1 MSDELQIIDPN
12 DDLAKRAQEGE
23 VLDPKTAGDALI
35 EELSKGKGKKYVR
48 FVMAA
53 LGSVPWVGSY
63 LSILGAVA
71 GFSGEAD
78 QDKVNNLLK
87 LWVEEHQPKLEELKQ
102 TLGDIVERLDGLG
115 EEVQQRIE
123 SPEYLALV
131 RRSFRSWDEADTAE
145 KREYIKRLIIN
156 AGATKLCPD
165 DLIRIFIGWID
176 NYHES
181 HFAVIKQVYQNSSGI
196 TKAAIWDNLNDG
208 VRAREDSAEA
218 GLFRYLMR
226 ELSMGGVIEIAKQR
240 NEFGL
245 AYKATSARAPKGMGS
260 KVVESTYE
268 DTKPQVLT
276 ELGKQFVHYV
286 LNDVVKR
293 VEGQNK

>member
-1 MSDELQIIDPN
+1 MADGLQVIGSDDELANRPH
-12 DDLAKRAQEGE
+12 EGE
-23 VLDPKTAGDALI
+23 VLSPKSAGDALI
-35 EELSKGKGKKYVR
+35 EELTKAKGKKYVR

-71 GFSGEAD
+71 GLSGEAD
-78 QDKVNNLLK
+78 QDKVNVLLK
-87 LWVEEHQPKLEELKQ
+87 LWVEEHQPKIEELKQ
-102 TLGDIVERLDGLG
+102 TLGDIMDRLDGLG
-115 EEVQQRIE
+115 EATQQRIE

-145 KREYIKRLIIN
+145 KREYIKRLLTN

-165 DLIRIFIGWID
+165 DLIRIFISWID
-176 NYHES
+176 DYHES
-181 HFAVIKQVYQNSSGI
+181 HFAVIKQVYQNPN
-196 TKAAIWDNLNDG
+196 TTRANIWDNLNNG

-240 NEFGL
+240 DFDG
-245 AYKATSARAPKGMGS
+245 RAFKTTPTRTPRGTAS

-268 DTKPQVLT
+268 DTKPLVLT
-276 ELGKQFVHYV
+276 ELGQQFVHYV

-293 VEGQNK
+293 VEGSNE

>member
-1 MSDELQIIDPN
+1 MGSYIQVVN
-12 DDLAKRAQEGE
+12 RDDGIAKPPEEGE
-23 VLDPKTAGDALI
+23 ILNPKTATDALI
-35 EELSKGKGKKYVR
+35 EELSRGKNKKYVR

-63 LSILGAVA
+63 LSILGAIA
-71 GFSGEAD
+71 GLSGEAD
-78 QDKVNNLLK
+78 QDKVNGLLK
-87 LWVEEHQPKLEELKQ
+87 LWLEEHQPKLDELKQ
-102 TLGDIVERLDGLG
+102 TLGDIMERLDGLG
-115 EEVQQRIE
+115 EETQQRIE

-145 KREYIKRLIIN
+145 KREYIKRLMIN

-165 DLIRIFIGWID
+165 DLIRIFISWID

-181 HFAVIKQVYQNSSGI
+181 HFAVIKQISQSSEGI
-196 TKAAIWDNLNDG
+196 TRAAIWDKLNGG

-226 ELSMGGVIEIAKQR
+226 ELNIGGVIELSKQR
-240 NEFGL
+240 D
-245 AYKATSARAPKGMGS
+245 AYGRAYRVTSAGTPRGMAS

-268 DTKPQVLT
+268 DTKPWILT
-276 ELGKQFVHYV
+276 ELGRQFIHYV
-286 LNDVVKR
+286 LSDAVKR
-293 VEGQNK
+293 VDR

>member
-1 MSDELQIIDPN
+1 MTDNLRTIDP
-12 DDLAKRAQEGE
+12 DDNLAERAKEGE
-23 VLDPKTAGDALI
+23 VLNPKSAGDALI

-63 LSILGAVA
+63 LGILGAMA
-71 GFSGEAD
+71 GLSGEKD
-78 QDKVNNLLK
+78 QDKVNSLLK

-115 EEVQQRIE
+115 EEARQRIE

-131 RRSFRSWDEADTAE
+131 RRSFKSWDEADTAE
-145 KREYIKRLIIN
+145 KREYIKRLITN

-165 DLIRIFIGWID
+165 DLVRIFVGWID
-176 NYHES
+176 DYHES
-181 HFAVIKQVYQNSSGI
+181 HFAVIKQIYQNPSGI
-196 TKAAIWDNLNDG
+196 TKASIWDNLHGG
-208 VRAREDSAEA
+208 VRAREDSADA

-226 ELSMGGVIEIAKQR
+226 ELNMGGVIEIAKNR
-240 NEFGL
+240 NADGH
-245 AYKATSARAPKGMGS
+245 AYKATPKRSARGVGS

-268 DTKPQVLT
+268 DTKPWVLT
-276 ELGKQFVHYV
+276 ELGQQFVHYV
-286 LNDVVKR
+286 LSDVVKR
-293 VEGQNK
+293 VDG